1 MKIVYITPHLSTG
14 GMPEY
19 LRKKVELLHK
29 DNQVWV
35 LEMSHEPRHTII
47 RDKIESLIGENLVK
61 LDQNYNK
68 LLGWIEKIS
77 PDVLHFEEPPDY
89 FIPEKVLD
97 IIYAPSRTWKIFE
110 TLHDSSIDWRE
121 KRFIPDK
128 MLVVSL
134 WQSKNFLPLGV
145 PVEIIEYEVSTGNR
159 NRERGLQLL
168 GLDPEKKHVLQ
179 VGIFSRRKNQKWTFE
194 LAKHLPEV
202 QFHFVGGTS
211 ENYRDYWQELLD
223 NKPEN
228 CVVWGERSDVQ
239 LFYSC
244 VDAVVFP
251 SEGSY
256 GDTETN
262 PLAIKE
268 AIAWKIPLFLRN
280 IGVYMNMYPQNEGLK
295 FITNNLETDKKILQ
309 TMIGIDPQFTVIK
322 QDFFKQKLFDIKFD
336 PSDNK
341 VSIFYLKDE
350 PFDMIVCIRDIDSQ
364 IPIYSFSA
372 TFANK
377 NDYWAMPLPKN
388 YYDFIREQNFRGFLV
403 DFYDPG
409 RNLLYSQELPIK
421 DVKPF
426 KKKFRIDTFEPV
438 FINYEQFFTDRIY
451 DRFLNNLGELDLVLD
466 VGSSCGLFTQL
477 IKERGFGK
485 LYAFEV
491 SPKATEVFNQIHGR
505 DERIELINKAVWSGE
520 GKIKIYEDPENSI
533 VSSAVMAT
541 SNYFEIESI
550 SLDSFFRDN
559 NIQKVGLMKMDIEA
573 GEYKA
578 FEGLSDVSLSKIE
591 NLILEFHENFG
602 GVLWDKI
609 LRRLDNLG
617 YNFQIFREDCK
628 NPANL
633 QKDDKGVVFA
643 SLGGEI
649 KTENSE
655 EFKRYPI
662 DDDFISVIL
671 DRLSEIRV
679 FDYLIPRKTK
689 FNKVRLGPKN
699 DGGYTIADGLEYDA
713 LISGGV
719 GDNIDFEKEF
729 LERYRVSHSYIFDGT
744 VDGLPTKD
752 LSLQFF
758 KKNISGVISE
768 ESENLHQLLKQ
779 HRNIFLKLDIEAWEY
794 NWLESLPE
802 DILKSV
808 SQLVIEIHYQYS
820 EYFFYDGSPVPNPE
834 RKIELF
840 KSILKTHKLI
850 HLSPNN
856 CCGVNSFSG
865 VEIPNVFECTFI
877 RKDLCNLEDYNT
889 EITQGENNPGNP
901 LIFNPLSIMDKK
913 SESPQE
919 VTITKDEQHQK
930 TIIIIDSY
938 VSSERIQQKL
948 IDQINRFKLAGFD
961 VMLVSNT
968 KIDIDIQ
975 DLVDYF
981 FYDRRN
987 QLFEHDYKDVSD
999 IFHEKLIYS
1008 NLEHQ
1013 FTLRERIKGYQRHG
1027 LSVLINIANS
1037 VNLAKSLGYKNFIR
1051 CEVDDIFGERSIDWI
1066 KEAQNLI
1073 QKEKKKALLFFNDYD
1088 NQPSNLSLHFMF
1100 WNIDF
1105 FIETIPKIENEEDYR
1120 SKIKEL
1126 GEERDFLIIEEF
1138 YYKFAKSVKEEI
1150 LIYNGRTMDKYFPD
1164 TFWDTEFS
1172 LSNFGI
1178 KFNKF
1183 FYRIYRIQDR
1193 PGFFLFIRNL
1203 TSEPIEVRWEIRL
1216 DTGKQD
1222 TIIQNLPPGL
1232 DSWCWNIVDEDLMSW
1247 KIYVGQEFVSSG
1259 LSSQILNVGLDEPL
1273 DKTYQGQINWV
1284 EFVK

>member
-68 LLGWIEKIS
+68 LLGWVEKIS

-309 TMIGIDPQFTVIK
+309 TMIGIDPQFTIIK

-341 VSIFYLKDE
+341 VSIFYLKEE

-426 KKKFRIDTFEPV
+426 KKKFRIDTFEPI
-438 FINYEQFFTDRIY
+438 FINYEQFFTDKIY
-451 DRFLNNLGELDLVLD
+451 DSFLDNLGELDLVLD

-505 DERIELINKAVWSGE
+505 DDRIELINKAVWSGE

-533 VSSAVMAT
+533 VSSAVMTT

-578 FEGLSDVSLSKIE
+578 FEGLSDQSLSKIE

-617 YNFQIFREDCK
+617 YNYQIFKEDCK

-671 DRLSEIRV
+671 DRLSETR
-679 FDYLIPRKTK
+679 
-689 FNKVRLGPKN
+689 
-699 DGGYTIADGLEYDA
+699 
-713 LISGGV
+713 
-719 GDNIDFEKEF
+719 
-729 LERYRVSHSYIFDGT
+729 
-744 VDGLPTKD
+744 
-752 LSLQFF
+752 
-758 KKNISGVISE
+758 
-768 ESENLHQLLKQ
+768 
-779 HRNIFLKLDIEAWEY
+779 
-794 NWLESLPE
+794 
-802 DILKSV
+802 
-808 SQLVIEIHYQYS
+808 
-820 EYFFYDGSPVPNPE
+820 
-834 RKIELF
+834 
-840 KSILKTHKLI
+840 
-850 HLSPNN
+850 
-856 CCGVNSFSG
+856 SFSEQ
-865 VEIPNVFECTFI
+865 VS
-877 RKDLCNLEDYNT
+877 Y
-889 EITQGENNPGNP
+889 
-901 LIFNPLSIMDKK
+901 
-913 SESPQE
+913 
-919 VTITKDEQHQK
+919 TKNEQHQK
-930 TIIIIDSY
+930 TIVIIDCY
-938 VSSERIQQKL
+938 ISSNRVRGRL
-948 IDQINRFKLAGFD
+948 IDQIKRFKLAGFD

-968 KIDIDIQ
+968 KVDEEVQ
-975 DLVDYF
+975 GLVDFF
-981 FYDRRN
+981 FYDKRN
-987 QLFEHDYKDVSD
+987 QLFEHDYQD
-999 IFHEKLIYS
+999 IQEIVMNDYVHVGQ
-1008 NLEHQ
+1008 EHL
-1013 FTLRERIKGYQRHG
+1013 FTLKEQVKGSQKHG
-1027 LSVLINIANS
+1027 LSVIINTHNS
-1037 VNLAKSLGYKNFIR
+1037 VWLAKSLGYENFIR
-1051 CEVDDIFGERSIDWI
+1051 CEVDDLFSNDSINWMKNTENLVS
-1066 KEAQNLI
+1066 KES
-1073 QKEKKKALLFFNDYD
+1073 KKSLLFFNDYP
-1088 NQPSNLSLHFMF
+1088 NAPSNISFHFMF

-1105 FIETIPKIENEEDYR
+1105 FLQTVPKINNE
-1120 SKIKEL
+1120 KEYQDL
-1126 GEERDFLIIEEF
+1126 VGTVCKERDFLTVEEL
-1138 YYKFAKSVKEEI
+1138 YYRLVINKTDDILVYKGEDMVKLMPRAAKK
-1150 LIYNGRTMDKYFPD
+1150 
-1164 TFWDTEFS
+1164 TEFS
-1172 LSNFGI
+1172 LSNLVD
-1178 KFNKF
+1178 KFNEF
-1183 FYRIYRIQDR
+1183 FYRVYRIEGK
-1193 PGFFLFIRNL
+1193 PGFFLFTRNL
-1203 TSEPIEVRWEIRL
+1203 TTKTVEVRWEI
-1216 DTGKQD
+1216 TYNSGKTD
-1222 TIIQNLPPGL
+1222 TIIQKLPEE
-1232 DSWCWNIVDEDLMSW
+1232 DSWAWNIVGEDLISW

-1259 LSSQILNVGLDEPL
+1259 FSSQILNVGI
-1273 DKTYQGQINWV
+1273 DKSLGQLSKGQINWV

>member
-159 NRERGLQLL
+159 NREKGLQLL

-211 ENYRDYWQELLD
+211 ENYRNYWQELLD

-228 CVVWGERSDVQ
+228 CIVWGERSDVQ

-244 VDAVVFP
+244 VDVVVFP

-280 IGVYMNMYPQNEGLK
+280 IGVYMNMYPQNEVLK
-295 FITNNLETDKKILQ
+295 FITNDLETDKKILQ
-309 TMIGIDPQFTVIK
+309 TMIGIDPQFTIIK
-322 QDFFKQKLFDIKFD
+322 QDFFKQKLFNIKFD

-350 PFDMIVCIRDIDSQ
+350 PFDMMVCIRDIDSQ

-377 NDYWAMPLPKN
+377 NDYWAIPLPKH
-388 YYDFIREQNFRGFLV
+388 YYDFVNERNFRGFLV

-409 RNLLYSQELPIK
+409 RNLLYSQELAIK
-421 DVKPF
+421 DGKPF
-426 KKKFRIDTFEPV
+426 KKKFRIDTFEPI

-451 DRFLNNLGELDLVLD
+451 DSFLNNLGELDLVLD

-491 SPKATEVFNQIHGR
+491 SPKATEVFNQIHGK

-550 SLDSFFRDN
+550 SLDSFFRNN

-578 FEGLSDVSLSKIE
+578 FEGLSDESLSKIE

-609 LRRLDNLG
+609 LRRLDGLG
-617 YNFQIFREDCK
+617 YNYQIFKEDCK

-643 SLGGEI
+643 SLRGEI

-655 EFKRYPI
+655 EFKWYPI
-662 DDDFISVIL
+662 DDDIISVIR
-671 DRLSEIRV
+671 DRLSEIREP

-719 GDNIDFEKEF
+719 GDNIDFEMEF
-729 LERYRVSHSYIFDGT
+729 LERNRVSHSYIFDGT

-779 HRNIFLKLDIEAWEY
+779 HTNIFLKLDIEAWEY

-808 SQLVIEIHYQYS
+808 SQLVIEFHYQYS
-820 EYFFYDGSPVPNPE
+820 DYFFYDGSPVPNPE

-856 CCGVNSFSG
+856 C
-865 VEIPNVFECTFI
+865 
-877 RKDLCNLEDYNT
+877 
-889 EITQGENNPGNP
+889 
-901 LIFNPLSIMDKK
+901 
-913 SESPQE
+913 
-919 VTITKDEQHQK
+919 
-930 TIIIIDSY
+930 
-938 VSSERIQQKL
+938 
-948 IDQINRFKLAGFD
+948 
-961 VMLVSNT
+961 
-968 KIDIDIQ
+968 
-975 DLVDYF
+975 
-981 FYDRRN
+981 
-987 QLFEHDYKDVSD
+987 
-999 IFHEKLIYS
+999 
-1008 NLEHQ
+1008 
-1013 FTLRERIKGYQRHG
+1013 
-1027 LSVLINIANS
+1027 
-1037 VNLAKSLGYKNFIR
+1037 
-1051 CEVDDIFGERSIDWI
+1051 
-1066 KEAQNLI
+1066 
-1073 QKEKKKALLFFNDYD
+1073 
-1088 NQPSNLSLHFMF
+1088 
-1100 WNIDF
+1100 
-1105 FIETIPKIENEEDYR
+1105 
-1120 SKIKEL
+1120 
-1126 GEERDFLIIEEF
+1126 
-1138 YYKFAKSVKEEI
+1138 
-1150 LIYNGRTMDKYFPD
+1150 
-1164 TFWDTEFS
+1164 
-1172 LSNFGI
+1172 
-1178 KFNKF
+1178 
-1183 FYRIYRIQDR
+1183 
-1193 PGFFLFIRNL
+1193 
-1203 TSEPIEVRWEIRL
+1203 
-1216 DTGKQD
+1216 
-1222 TIIQNLPPGL
+1222 
-1232 DSWCWNIVDEDLMSW
+1232 
-1247 KIYVGQEFVSSG
+1247 
-1259 LSSQILNVGLDEPL
+1259 
-1273 DKTYQGQINWV
+1273 
-1284 EFVK
+1284 